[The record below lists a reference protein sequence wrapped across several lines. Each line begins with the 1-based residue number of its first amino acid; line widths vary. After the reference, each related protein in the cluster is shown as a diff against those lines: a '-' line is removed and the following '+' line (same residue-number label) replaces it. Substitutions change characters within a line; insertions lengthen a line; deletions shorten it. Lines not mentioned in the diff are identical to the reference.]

1 MKHCPACDFNFPD
14 FHLVCD
20 FDGTDLVSE
29 PGPSSISASS
39 HMRNILTSPFFLI
52 VVLGIA
58 LLGSAILIGYFDSLS
73 QSASAVEDRLTV
85 KPINNA
91 APMAKSAAPSPLKPK
106 PSP

>member
-20 FDGTDLVSE
+20 FDGTELVSE
-29 PGPSSISASS
+29 PGPSSITASS
-39 HMRNILTSPFFLI
+39 HVRRILTSPFFLI

-58 LLGSAILIGYFDSLS
+58 LLGSAILIGYFDSIS
-73 QSASAVEDRLTV
+73 QSASAVEDSLTA
-85 KPINNA
+85 KPMNSA
-91 APMAKSAAPSPLKPK
+91 APLAKSAAPK